1 MPIVAQ
7 TVAQLAAQAF
17 LSGLWQGL
25 LLIAA
30 VALLL
35 RLQPRINPSVRFT
48 IWTLTF
54 VLAST
59 LPLLHSHRIATA
71 PPSHLPALLQ
81 LAPAWGLMIAAVWAL
96 LAATRLAQLVY
107 QGVSLRRIWHR
118 AVPVAADAQLLALLQ
133 SGRRAQLC
141 ISSDVDTPSV
151 IGFFA
156 PRLLVPAALMPQLS
170 AAELRQIVLH
180 ECEHL
185 HRCDDWLNLAQK
197 IALALFPL
205 NPALLWVDRQ
215 LGLERELACDAGVV
229 ARTAAP
235 FDYAHCLTKLAG
247 HRLHSRRLALALSAW
262 TRRSELVR
270 RVQRL
275 LHPIGT
281 LSPLQASAT
290 LLLAAGTLALGSLAM
305 LHAPTL
311 IAFTT
316 SVAPAANLAAHPSA
330 SPTIASVPVVYRETV
345 EPRATLL
352 SARLADHP
360 TSRRSAPSAHPRTSF
375 IYDAMA
381 PASRQPRSQMILT
394 KQEHS
399 SRTVTTLPIRRV
411 SADTLRPVYLISNDF
426 SPTYAAVPFG
436 NGWLIVQL

>member
-1 MPIVAQ
+1 MPTVAQ

-17 LSGLWQGL
+17 FSGLWQGL
-25 LLIAA
+25 LLIAT
-30 VALLL
+30 VALVL
-35 RLQPRINPSVRFT
+35 RLQPRISPSLRFT
-48 IWTLTF
+48 VWTLAF
-54 VLAST
+54 VLTAT
-59 LPLLHSHRIATA
+59 LPLLHSHRLAA
-71 PPSHLPALLQ
+71 AVPSPSPVLLRV
-81 LAPAWGLMIAAVWAL
+81 APAWGLAIAGLWAL
-96 LAATRLAQLVY
+96 LAAMRLAQLGY

-118 AVPVAADAQLLALLQ
+118 AVPIAADAQLHALLQ
-133 SGRRAQLC
+133 SGRSAQLC

-170 AAELRQIVLH
+170 PAELRQIVLH

-185 HRCDDWLNLAQK
+185 HRRDDWLNLAQK

-247 HRLHSRRLALALSAW
+247 HRLHSRRLALALGAW

-275 LHPIGT
+275 LHPTGP

-290 LLLAAGTLALGSLAM
+290 FLLAAGTLALGSLAM
-305 LHAPTL
+305 LHTPTL
-311 IAFTT
+311 IAFNTP
-316 SVAPAANLAAHPSA
+316 VALAANPST
-330 SPTIASVPVVYRETV
+330 SPTLASVPVAFREAAQ
-345 EPRATLL
+345 PHATLVNAKL
-352 SARLADHP
+352 TP
-360 TSRRSAPSAHPRTSF
+360 RRTPRKPAPAAPSLELTTAET
-375 IYDAMA
+375 AA
-381 PASRQPRSQMILT
+381 PAYVTPHSHMILT
-394 KQEHS
+394 MQQQPAQPAA
-399 SRTVTTLPIRRV
+399 RPLTRRV

>member
-1 MPIVAQ
+1 MPTISQ
-7 TVAQLAAQAF
+7 FAAQAF

-30 VALLL
+30 VALVL
-35 RLQPRINPSVRFT
+35 RLQPRISPSVRFT
-48 IWTLTF
+48 VWTLTF
-54 VLAST
+54 VLATT
-59 LPLLHSHRIATA
+59 LPLLHSRRLVAA
-71 PPSHLPALLQ
+71 MSSHSSALLH
-81 LAPAWGLMIAAVWAL
+81 LAPGWSLAIAALWAL
-96 LAATRLAQLVY
+96 LAAMRLAQLVY
-107 QGVSLRRIWHR
+107 QGISLRRIWHR
-118 AVPVAADAQLLALLQ
+118 AVPVAADAQLRALLQ
-133 SGRRAQLC
+133 SGRSAQLC
-141 ISSDVDTPSV
+141 TSPDVDTPSV

-185 HRCDDWLNLAQK
+185 HRRDDWLNLAQK

-235 FDYAHCLTKLAG
+235 FDYAHCLTKLAE
-247 HRLHSRRLALALSAW
+247 HRLHSRRIALALSAW

-270 RVQRL
+270 RVERL
-275 LHPIGT
+275 LHPIGK
-281 LSPLQASAT
+281 LSPLHASAT
-290 LLLAAGTLALGSLAM
+290 FLLAAGTLVLGSVAM
-305 LHAPTL
+305 LHTPTL

-316 SVAPAANLAAHPSA
+316 PAVTLAANSSP
-330 SPTIASVPVVYRETV
+330 SPTVASVPVVYRETTR
-345 EPRATLL
+345 PHATLL
-352 SARLADHP
+352 NAKLTPSRAPRKP
-360 TSRRSAPSAHPRTSF
+360 TPAAHPF
-375 IYDAMA
+375 DPDFAPYINAAAA
-381 PASRQPRSQMILT
+381 PAAVTPHSHMVLTMQQQPVQPAAKLHT
-394 KQEHS
+394 
-399 SRTVTTLPIRRV
+399 RRV
-411 SADTLRPVYLISNDF
+411 SADTFRPVYLISNDF

>member
-1 MPIVAQ
+1 MLTVAE

-30 VALLL
+30 VALVL
-35 RLQPRINPSVRFT
+35 RLQPRISPSVRFT
-48 IWTLTF
+48 VWTLAF
-54 VLAST
+54 VLTAT
-59 LPLLHSHRIATA
+59 LPLLHSHRLAA
-71 PPSHLPALLQ
+71 AVPSHSTVLLH
-81 LAPAWGLMIAAVWAL
+81 LAPAWGLAIAALWAL
-96 LAATRLAQLVY
+96 LAAIRLAQLVY

-118 AVPVAADAQLLALLQ
+118 AVPVAADAQLRALLQ

-141 ISSDVDTPSV
+141 TSSDVDTPSV

-185 HRCDDWLNLAQK
+185 HRRDDWLNLAQK

-235 FDYAHCLTKLAG
+235 FDYAHCLTKLAE
-247 HRLHSRRLALALSAW
+247 HRLHSRRIALALSAW

-275 LHPIGT
+275 LNPIGK
-281 LSPLQASAT
+281 LSPAQATAT
-290 LLLAAGTLALGSLAM
+290 FLLAAGTLVLGSVAM
-305 LHAPTL
+305 LHTPTL

-316 SVAPAANLAAHPSA
+316 PAVTLAANSSP
-330 SPTIASVPVVYRETV
+330 SPTVASVPVVYRA
-345 EPRATLL
+345 PRK
-352 SARLADHP
+352 P
-360 TSRRSAPSAHPRTSF
+360 TPAAHPF
-375 IYDAMA
+375 DPDFAPYINAAAA
-381 PASRQPRSQMILT
+381 PAAVNPHSHMVLTMQQQPVQPAVKLHT
-394 KQEHS
+394 
-399 SRTVTTLPIRRV
+399 RRV
-411 SADTLRPVYLISNDF
+411 STETFRPVYLISNDF